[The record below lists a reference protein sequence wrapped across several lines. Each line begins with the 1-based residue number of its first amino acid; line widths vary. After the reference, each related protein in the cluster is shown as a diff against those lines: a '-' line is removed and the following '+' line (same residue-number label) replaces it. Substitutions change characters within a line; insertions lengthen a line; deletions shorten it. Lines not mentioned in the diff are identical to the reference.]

1 MNSLHLAR
9 SDGEERTRD
18 VKQPAAWTRTANI
31 RVELTA
37 LRDPR
42 LIGAHAAIAAPA
54 RPSGRAS
61 ATTAAS
67 SHRAEHH
74 TIPPPNSPS
83 LARGTVTSTALLRGP
98 VEPRQFIGL
107 TFGQTCHDAGIAVSM
122 GSRGDAYDKELV
134 SQCTSCCRCG

>member
-74 TIPPPNSPS
+74 HPTTQQSVTRERYSHIN
-83 LARGTVTSTALLRGP
+83 GTVARTG
-98 VEPRQFIGL
+98 
-107 TFGQTCHDAGIAVSM
+107 
-122 GSRGDAYDKELV
+122 
-134 SQCTSCCRCG
+134 